1 MKLIPCQ
8 KCGDPSP
15 WHRDTCELKWTVG
28 EREAAARFNSETEAL
43 DCARRLLAQPDVH
56 TVQLY
61 DAEGC
66 LRGVVKEPTPMEP
79 NEWNL
84 QNILMDALSAYAEE
98 AGTQFKTRTFED
110 VGILTSDK
118 GLVVEVE
125 GSRFQLTIVKA

>member
-1 MKLIPCQ
+1 MRTQCQ

-43 DCARRLLAQPDVH
+43 DCARRLMAQPDVNS
-56 TVQLY
+56 VQLY

-66 LRGVVKEPTPMEP
+66 LTRPLIKEGPTA
-79 NEWNL
+79 WNL
-84 QNILMDALSAYAEE
+84 ENILSDALAAYAEE
-98 AGTQFKTRTFED
+98 AGTVIKTRTFED

>member
-1 MKLIPCQ
+1 MSPKFIRCQ

-15 WHRDTCELKWTVG
+15 WHRDSCELKWTVG

-66 LRGVVKEPTPMEP
+66 FIKEATMGL
-79 NEWNL
+79 NEWNM
-84 QNILMDALSAYAEE
+84 QNILADALASYAEE
-98 AGTQFKTRTFED
+98 AGKHIKVRSYED
-110 VGILTSDK
+110 TGMLTADK

-125 GSRFQLTIVKA
+125 GSKFQLTIVKA